1 MGVSTQLRV
10 KFNTSLDQTLVSST
24 PSTVMKRC
32 HDNEAAWRKLM
43 IDQGGSSESSCVTA
57 VLPSVNDAL
66 VWVEGLSLS
75 EKGSHIQLLLTGS
88 LHLVGAALRT
98 LGYTVDDV

>member
-1 MGVSTQLRV
+1 
-10 KFNTSLDQTLVSST
+10 
-24 PSTVMKRC
+24 MKRC
-32 HDNEAAWRKLM
+32 HDNEAAWRKLV
-43 IDQGGSSESSCVTA
+43 IGQNGSSEEPSCVTA
-57 VLPSVNDAL
+57 VLPSINDAL

-75 EKGSHIQLLLTGS
+75 KTDFHVQLLLTGS